1 VFVDNVDEFEKFIK
15 NDEKRSEMV
24 DLKKV
29 RKLLILRFL
38 HELKKMLISN
48 MRENEMLEYEMHL
61 TGIYI

>member
-1 VFVDNVDEFEKFIK
+1 MFVDNVDEFEKFIK

-48 MRENEMLEYEMHL
+48 MRENEMREYEML
-61 TGIYI
+61 QMEICI

>member
-1 VFVDNVDEFEKFIK
+1 VLVDNVDEFEKFIRK
-15 NDEKRSEMV
+15 VEKKFEMD

-29 RKLLILRFL
+29 KKPLISRFL
-38 HELKKMLISN
+38 HELKKMLILN